1 MEVEKESQS
10 FQYNDE
16 ADMDESLDQTGFLL
30 QRLQELQAWQQ
41 EQEIQLLREQ
51 DQQIGRLCN
60 SNNQVRSVLKCF
72 NLKHYIFLDL
82 EDIVVLCGKLITE
95 VLSNLTIRPTSNI
108 DHHFEVP
115 FGFNNIKWPVNNDHL
130 STTATIHKNNVV
142 IITEKLN
149 LIYDHLP
156 TMFPYLTITCLEA

>member
-51 DQQIGRLCN
+51 EQQIGRLCN

-72 NLKHYIFLDL
+72 HLKQLHFLEL
-82 EDIVVLCGKLITE
+82 EDIIVLCGKLIT
-95 VLSNLTIRPTSNI
+95 
-108 DHHFEVP
+108 
-115 FGFNNIKWPVNNDHL
+115 IK
-130 STTATIHKNNVV
+130 S
-142 IITEKLN
+142 
-149 LIYDHLP
+149 Y
-156 TMFPYLTITCLEA
+156 

>member
-1 MEVEKESQS
+1 MDVEKESQS

-51 DQQIGRLCN
+51 EQQIGRLCN

-72 NLKHYIFLDL
+72 HLKHYIFFR
-82 EDIVVLCGKLITE
+82 IGGHRCSVWKI
-95 VLSNLTIRPTSNI
+95 N
-108 DHHFEVP
+108 
-115 FGFNNIKWPVNNDHL
+115 
-130 STTATIHKNNVV
+130 
-142 IITEKLN
+142 
-149 LIYDHLP
+149 Y
-156 TMFPYLTITCLEA
+156 